1 MSEKAASAVNQVPAA
16 QFNAVSG
23 ADDYFQTVVI
33 NALLVILKDQAL
45 SSHHHTVIDAVM
57 SIFKTQGLKCATFL
71 PQVCWPAA
79 FYCPFYTWIS
89 LDHPCL
95 HFCYPYCFCCPVAGV
110 PSTTTRYFG
119 WNHQATGPEL
129 YARNLRPDY

>member
-1 MSEKAASAVNQVPAA
+1 MFFEIMISIHSKFDQKRPDDEAMSEKTTSAVNQVPAA
-16 QFNAVSG
+16 QFNAVTG

-71 PQVCWPAA
+71 PQVCWSAA
-79 FYCPFYTWIS
+79 S
-89 LDHPCL
+89 
-95 HFCYPYCFCCPVAGV
+95 
-110 PSTTTRYFG
+110 
-119 WNHQATGPEL
+119 
-129 YARNLRPDY
+129 